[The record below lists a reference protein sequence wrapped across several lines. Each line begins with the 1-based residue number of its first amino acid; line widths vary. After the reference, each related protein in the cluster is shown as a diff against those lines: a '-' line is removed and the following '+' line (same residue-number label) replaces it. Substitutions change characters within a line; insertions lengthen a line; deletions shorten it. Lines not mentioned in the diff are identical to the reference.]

1 MDAFG
6 SVRILLTSSFRDEP
20 PEHCS
25 SRKRLMELSRDC
37 LACSA
42 GFVGAIFLAGCGVV
56 LLDQGCWN
64 FKGWSSRTATND
76 VVMML
81 QV

>member
-6 SVRILLTSSFRDEP
+6 FGSVLLTSSFRDEP

-42 GFVGAIFLAGCGVV
+42 GFVGAILGVV
-56 LLDQGCWN
+56 VVLCW
-64 FKGWSSRTATND
+64 WIE
-76 VVMML
+76 VVDR
-81 QV
+81 

>member
-42 GFVGAIFLAGCGVV
+42 GFVGAIFLGGGGGVV
-56 LLDQGCWN
+56 FVDQGCWI
-64 FKGWSSRTATND
+64 FKGWSSRTAT
-76 VVMML
+76 MML
-81 QV
+81 

>member
-1 MDAFG
+1 
-6 SVRILLTSSFRDEP
+6 
-20 PEHCS
+20 
-25 SRKRLMELSRDC
+25 MELSRDC

-42 GFVGAIFLAGCGVV
+42 GFVGAIFLGGGGVV

>member
-6 SVRILLTSSFRDEP
+6 SVRFLLTSFRDEP

-42 GFVGAIFLAGCGVV
+42 GFVGAIFLGGGGVV
-56 LLDQGCWN
+56 LVDRGCGSLR
-64 FKGWSSRTATND
+64 KDRRSD
-76 VVMML
+76 E
-81 QV
+81 